1 MSKFETVK
9 QGQYAGELVRLV
21 IGATAIIRDPVAP
34 VNRSVSGYGAKIPTA
49 YRVRT
54 IDNRWR
60 RVYVMSYSNTGTTYV
75 MHGKVRTIVDIDAVA

>member
-9 QGQYAGELVRLV
+9 EGVYAGSLVRLP
-21 IGATAIIRDPVAP
+21 IGATAIIRDDVAP
-34 VNRSVSGYGAKIPTA
+34 INRSRTGYGSKIPTC

-60 RVYVMSYSNTGTTYV
+60 RVYVMCYSNSGTAYV
-75 MHGKVRTIVDIDAVA
+75 MHGKVRTIVEFDDV